1 MIIPKAT
8 TKIKQEIC
16 FIISHKKEISG
27 IVKNPL
33 SKRRQKEEQRT
44 DENRKTDNKMVDLDL
59 VILIYEM

>member
-8 TKIKQEIC
+8 TKIKHEIC

-33 SKRRQKEEQRT
+33 SKRRQKEEQRI
-44 DENRKTDNKMVDLDL
+44 DENRKTDNKMVDLNL
-59 VILIYEM
+59 VILIII